1 MEKVYWTMADGR
13 QINVDDMELSHLR
26 NTLKMI
32 IRNSKKV
39 KKEIKPKFQLM
50 GEIANDLHDMMMDM
64 EYANDMNYCQ
74 WL

>member
-1 MEKVYWTMADGR
+1 MEKVYWTMANG
-13 QINVDDMELSHLR
+13 QKISVDDMDEKHLR
-26 NTLKMI
+26 KTLKMI

-64 EYANDMNYCQ
+64 EYANDMDYFQ
-74 WL
+74 GL